1 MDRTPGEEEE
11 LDPLY
16 QPDTPAHS
24 FTFQLYSW
32 LQPVLFAL
40 TVLVIVSTFLGR
52 LIGVEGNSM
61 VPTLHN
67 KDMLILQSI
76 GYTPKQGDVVVV
88 APPTFEHGT
97 PIVKR
102 VIATQG
108 QTVAIYYDD
117 TIDPA
122 TGEKYPAGTVV
133 VDGQALDE
141 SYLGEPMRLTS
152 DQFLGQ
158 YPITVPE
165 GRIFVLGDN
174 RNASSD
180 SRVSN
185 IGMVD
190 TRCVLGR
197 AVWIL
202 FPFRDFGRIAR

>member
-1 MDRTPGEEEE
+1 MDRTPGEEVE

-88 APPTFEHGT
+88 APPTLSTAPPSSSGSSPPRARRSPSTTTT
-97 PIVKR
+97 PS
-102 VIATQG
+102 TPP
-108 QTVAIYYDD
+108 
-117 TIDPA
+117 PA
-122 TGEKYPAGTVV
+122 RNTPPAPWWWT
-133 VDGQALDE
+133 ARPWR
-141 SYLGEPMRLTS
+141 SPTW
-152 DQFLGQ
+152 
-158 YPITVPE
+158 
-165 GRIFVLGDN
+165 
-174 RNASSD
+174 ASP
-180 SRVSN
+180 
-185 IGMVD
+185 
-190 TRCVLGR
+190 C
-197 AVWIL
+197 A
-202 FPFRDFGRIAR
+202 